1 MKDQVDRIR
10 AAYRSDIIK
19 FVEEEFG
26 VTLETY
32 QRRVLLDFAN
42 TELSRRK
49 DVMKSSAGVG
59 KSATLA
65 WCMLWFIFVFDFA
78 QGVALSMTLDNLRD
92 GLWKEVNYWLYK
104 SELLSYFFDMNQKR
118 LFNKQYDKTWF
129 ISARTYDKKA
139 DRARSGEILSGL
151 HSGHLGYFIDEAGG
165 IFPEVGKSIEQGFGE
180 KSATYLDHQD
190 HS

>member
-32 QRRVLLDFAN
+32 QRRVLVDFAN

-78 QGVALSMTLDNLRD
+78 QGVALSMTLDNLPPSTNTKHCLLYTSPSPRD
-92 GLWKEVNYWLYK
+92 
-104 SELLSYFFDMNQKR
+104 
-118 LFNKQYDKTWF
+118 
-129 ISARTYDKKA
+129 
-139 DRARSGEILSGL
+139 
-151 HSGHLGYFIDEAGG
+151 
-165 IFPEVGKSIEQGFGE
+165 
-180 KSATYLDHQD
+180 
-190 HS
+190 